1 TNKNHI
7 RTFFSTYG
15 HVHACRFVYRNQG
28 INNCAFVTFTKAADA
43 ATRLHCA
50 IYATRIHRDQ
60 REIRLCLCKP
70 LIIVCRRAM
79 RDGIEKRITLHDRRL
94 KVRPAYSW
102 YQPDSADQTFMYATV
117 GNNDDY
123 DDDGDYSTTETGE
136 TPQLSTEQYVHNDRL
151 TNDIENVSIHMLN
164 DHCLKHI
171 LQFLPI
177 VHRRWRRV
185 VNNSWHTTETLD
197 LSPSTWG
204 IAHTH
209 TIPMVVLRKILLK
222 CGKFLTRINLN
233 DPNNCLTEDTLNVI
247 GQLCPNLTN
256 IDVTGLTSVAASDIR
271 ALAKHCRNITELHLG
286 SVTSKCDSE
295 LNRLFALNE
304 KLRHLAI
311 TVNCIS
317 GKCLS
322 FLPAQTMRTIIL
334 DRCYCL
340 GDAHLSTALKNLKNL
355 KHLAIVKCP
364 RIAES
369 TFQVVGQYCKTL
381 TTLELN
387 GNFPLAQTTD
397 MSYFNQLVDL
407 QVLKITHNPKV
418 SDRFFIGL
426 VQHCQQLTNVDI
438 TGCHYVT
445 DVGLTAI
452 ASLARL
458 DKLVVSYTR
467 LLTDDGLKNV
477 RGLKELEC
485 RRCLFSDRAVTT
497 LIRSSPELRLLDI
510 FGCRNI
516 TDSTLEVAKHVCSGR
531 TNNVTLNVICGGTGG
546 IIDKKVIGRE
556 KVPALLNL
564 YSYSLNPK

>member
-1 TNKNHI
+1 MIDGVPIRKLFVTNLARETNKNHI

-43 ATRLHCA
+43 AT
-50 IYATRIHRDQ
+50 
-60 REIRLCLCKP
+60 
-70 LIIVCRRAM
+70 AM

-102 YQPDSADQTFMYATV
+102 YQPDSADQTF
-117 GNNDDY
+117 
-123 DDDGDYSTTETGE
+123 YSTTETGE

-177 VHRRWRRV
+177 VHRVRIEIVCKRWRRV